1 MTYRSDLDAL
11 EARHAALEADVA
23 TRTRELDASRRLLDD
38 ARAHIRLPVLDNIRV
53 AAPCAADWSKM
64 AGDDRV
70 RHCGDCRKNVYNLSE
85 MTRDEAQALLVAHEG
100 KLCVRYYR
108 RHDGTILTAD
118 CPVGTKR
125 RRRRRIVAL
134 GVFAALASTVFG
146 FAAKRRGG
154 HGRSEMG
161 GAEAIQG
168 DPMPGRIGTT
178 TMGEVDVGT
187 HTMGLPM
194 VTRPAPATAPK

>member
-23 TRTRELDASRRLLDD
+23 SRTRELDASRRLLDD
-38 ARAHIRLPVLDNIRV
+38 ARARIRLPILDNIRV

-64 AGDDRV
+64 VGDDRV

-85 MTRDEAQALLVAHEG
+85 MTRDEAQSLLVAHEG
-100 KLCVRYYR
+100 KLCVRYYK

-125 RRRRRIVAL
+125 RRRRRIVAV
-134 GVFAALASTVFG
+134 GVFAALASAVFG
-146 FAAKRRGG
+146 FATKRRGG
-154 HGRSEMG
+154 G
-161 GAEAIQG
+161 GG
-168 DPMPGRIGTT
+168 DRE
-178 TMGEVDVGT
+178 MGEVEAVQGGSAAVMGERSVGVPS
-187 HTMGLPM
+187 MGLPV
-194 VTRPAPATAPK
+194 VTPPVSATDPK